1 MDKFYTVEIVWKN
14 NTEFIKFKSEVEAL
28 DFIKDKFLVR
38 LDTEREVYN
47 SIFFEFDIFITQ
59 YRLRKLK
66 VNNDLFNY
74 DNVTIHDDG
83 RIEYKKGNKD
93 LPKKMKD
100 ITPLREKVYEE
111 HYYTLTKHGKYYNG
125 FDYYDTFEEL
135 KEEAVWSEF

>member
-1 MDKFYTVEIVWKN
+1 M
-14 NTEFIKFKSEVEAL
+14 

-47 SIFFEFDIFITQ
+47 SILFEFDIFIRQ

-83 RIEYKKGNKD
+83 RIEYKKRNKD
-93 LPKKMKD
+93 LPKKMSD

-111 HYYTLTKHGKYYNG
+111 HYYTLTKNGKYYNG

-135 KEEAVWSEF
+135 KEEVVWSEF